1 MSTTL
6 VRFRLP
12 VIAAAGLIALAGC
25 AAQPHDGMSPTPTV
39 STASV
44 PAVYRARKDELEP
57 DITVP
62 AISAKYLNDRNRRQW
77 VDYNGPEPVGT
88 IVIDPYARFAYHIKE
103 PGRAMRMGVAVGK
116 AGKGF
121 SGTATIRRKEVYP
134 SWTPTNNMIRT
145 DPDLYGPLAG
155 GLKGGLENPLGARA
169 LYLYK
174 NGRDTYYRLHG
185 TMDPSSIGKAT
196 SAGCIRFFNQD
207 IMDMFD
213 ETEIGT
219 KVKVR
224 TLAESLEYEGPVT
237 QLHSGYVVSSSNTA
251 AIEADAKAWDEG
263 KIEDPAISDAEA
275 HDRAVAAAKA
285 QAAGE
290 DPVAAAEAAEEADAQ
305 IYPAT
310 TTEAERDAALSGN

>member
-1 MSTTL
+1 MSSL
-6 VRFRLP
+6 FVRFRLP
-12 VIAAAGLIALAGC
+12 MIAAAGLVALAGC
-25 AAQPHDGMSPTPTV
+25 AAQPHTDSPSTRI

-44 PAVYRARKDELEP
+44 PAEYRARQDELEP
-57 DITVP
+57 DVTVP
-62 AISAKYLNDRNRRQW
+62 AINPRYLTERNRRQW
-77 VDYNGPEPVGT
+77 VDYNGPEAVGT
-88 IVIDPYARFAYHIKE
+88 IVVDPYARVAYHIVA

-121 SGTATIRRKEVYP
+121 SGTAVIRRKEVYP
-134 SWTPTNNMIRT
+134 SWTPTKNMIRN
-145 DPDLYGPLAG
+145 DPDLYGPLSG

-213 ETEIGT
+213 ETDLGT
-219 KVKVR
+219 VVKVR
-224 TLAESLEYEGPVT
+224 SKAESLKMEGPMT
-237 QLHSGYVVSSSNTA
+237 ELHSGYVVPSSDTA

-263 KIEDPAISDAEA
+263 KIEDPAISDKEA

-285 QAAGE
+285 QASGG
-290 DPVAAAEAAEEADAQ
+290 DPVAAAEAAEKADEA
-305 IYPAT
+305 IYPAAMT
-310 TTEAERDAALSGN
+310 DAEREAALSGN